1 MVRRRRNN
9 HKMEMYMR
17 FNPWLLSFVFGSALM
32 ASAASVLAEPE
43 TNADSEQHQALDDA
57 ALEEKYGIKAG
68 SVQRD
73 EQPSSDMSASEA
85 SSAEENADTA
95 EVDSSTEDTANNST
109 EADSSSTEAENTGS
123 DTEGSSAETES
134 TSTDTE
140 SNSTN
145 ADSENTEGGTGGTGS
160 AEDAIESG
168 EDEQS
173 NDDNE

>member
-17 FNPWLLSFVFGSALM
+17 FNPWLLSFVFGTALM

-73 EQPSSDMSASEA
+73 EQPSSDTPAAEA
-85 SSAEENADTA
+85 SSTEEGTDTA
-95 EVDSSTEDTANNST
+95 DAESSDADAANGT
-109 EADSSSTEAENTGS
+109 D
-123 DTEGSSAETES
+123 TES
-134 TSTDTE
+134 TST
-140 SNSTN
+140 N
-145 ADSENTEGGTGGTGS
+145 AESENTEGGTGGTGS

>member
-9 HKMEMYMR
+9 YKMEMYMR
-17 FNPWLLSFVFGSALM
+17 FNPWLLSFVFGTALM

-73 EQPSSDMSASEA
+73 EQPSSDISASEA
-85 SSAEENADTA
+85 SSAEEDADTA
-95 EVDSSTEDTANNST
+95 EVDSSTEAK
-109 EADSSSTEAENTGS
+109 NTGS

-134 TSTDTE
+134 I
-140 SNSTN
+140 STN

>member
-9 HKMEMYMR
+9 YKMEMYMR
-17 FNPWLLSFVFGSALM
+17 FNPWLLSFVFGTALM

-43 TNADSEQHQALDDA
+43 ANADSEQHQALDDA

-95 EVDSSTEDTANNST
+95 EVDSSTEAK
-109 EADSSSTEAENTGS
+109 NTGS

-134 TSTDTE
+134 I
-140 SNSTN
+140 STN
-145 ADSENTEGGTGGTGS
+145 AESENTEGGTGGTGS

>member
-9 HKMEMYMR
+9 YKMEMYMR
-17 FNPWLLSFVFGSALM
+17 FNPWLLSFVFGTALM
-32 ASAASVLAEPE
+32 ASAASVLAEQ

-73 EQPSSDMSASEA
+73 EQPSS
-85 SSAEENADTA
+85 ADNSDA
-95 EVDSSTEDTANNST
+95 DAANGT
-109 EADSSSTEAENTGS
+109 D
-123 DTEGSSAETES
+123 TES
-134 TSTDTE
+134 TST
-140 SNSTN
+140 N
-145 ADSENTEGGTGGTGS
+145 AESENTEGGTGGTGS

>member
-1 MVRRRRNN
+1 VVRRRRNN
-9 HKMEMYMR
+9 YKMEMYMR
-17 FNPWLLSFVFGSALM
+17 FNPWLLSFVFGTALM
-32 ASAASVLAEPE
+32 ASAASVLAETE

-95 EVDSSTEDTANNST
+95 EVDSSTEAK
-109 EADSSSTEAENTGS
+109 NTGS

-134 TSTDTE
+134 ISTDTESISTDTE

>member
-9 HKMEMYMR
+9 YKMEMYMR
-17 FNPWLLSFVFGSALM
+17 FNPWLLSFVFGTALM
-32 ASAASVLAEPE
+32 ASSASVLAEPE
-43 TNADSEQHQALDDA
+43 ANADSEQHQALDDA

-95 EVDSSTEDTANNST
+95 EVDSSTEAK
-109 EADSSSTEAENTGS
+109 NTGS

-134 TSTDTE
+134 I
-140 SNSTN
+140 STN
-145 ADSENTEGGTGGTGS
+145 AESENTEGGTGVLVALKMRLKAVKTS
-160 AEDAIESG
+160 RATTITSNLPPLAG
-168 EDEQS
+168 EAS
-173 NDDNE
+173 

>member
-9 HKMEMYMR
+9 YKMEMYMR
-17 FNPWLLSFVFGSALM
+17 FNPWLLSFVFGTALM

-85 SSAEENADTA
+85 SSAEEDADTA
-95 EVDSSTEDTANNST
+95 EVDSSTEAK
-109 EADSSSTEAENTGS
+109 NTGS

-134 TSTDTE
+134 ISTH
-140 SNSTN
+140 

>member
-1 MVRRRRNN
+1 
-9 HKMEMYMR
+9 MR
-17 FNPWLLSFVFGSALM
+17 FNPWLLSFVFGTALM

-85 SSAEENADTA
+85 SGAEEDTDMA
-95 EVDSSTEDTANNST
+95 EVDSSTEDTANN
-109 EADSSSTEAENTGS
+109 STEAENTGS

>member
-1 MVRRRRNN
+1 
-9 HKMEMYMR
+9 MR
-17 FNPWLLSFVFGSALM
+17 FNPWLLSFVFGTALM

-85 SSAEENADTA
+85 SSAEEDADTA
-95 EVDSSTEDTANNST
+95 EVDSSTEAK
-109 EADSSSTEAENTGS
+109 NTGS

-134 TSTDTE
+134 IST
-140 SNSTN
+140 
-145 ADSENTEGGTGGTGS
+145 
-160 AEDAIESG
+160 
-168 EDEQS
+168 
-173 NDDNE
+173 

>member
-17 FNPWLLSFVFGSALM
+17 FNPWLLSFVFGTALM
-32 ASAASVLAEPE
+32 SSAASVLAEPE

-73 EQPSSDMSASEA
+73 EQTSEMA
-85 SSAEENADTA
+85 AAEETEENADNGGD
-95 EVDSSTEDTANNST
+95 DSD
-109 EADSSSTEAENTGS
+109 
-123 DTEGSSAETES
+123 
-134 TSTDTE
+134 
-140 SNSTN
+140 
-145 ADSENTEGGTGGTGS
+145 NTEGGTGGTGS

>member
-17 FNPWLLSFVFGSALM
+17 FNPWLLSFVFGTALM

-85 SSAEENADTA
+85 SSAEEDADTA
-95 EVDSSTEDTANNST
+95 EVDSSTEAK
-109 EADSSSTEAENTGS
+109 NTGS

-134 TSTDTE
+134 ISTH
-140 SNSTN
+140 

>member
-17 FNPWLLSFVFGSALM
+17 FNPWLLSFVFGTALM

-43 TNADSEQHQALDDA
+43 TNADSEQHQTLDDA

-73 EQPSSDMSASEA
+73 EQPSSDTPAAEA
-85 SSAEENADTA
+85 SSTEEGTDTA
-95 EVDSSTEDTANNST
+95 DAESSDADAANGT
-109 EADSSSTEAENTGS
+109 
-123 DTEGSSAETES
+123 DTESTGADTES
-134 TSTDTE
+134 TST
-140 SNSTN
+140 N
-145 ADSENTEGGTGGTGS
+145 AESENTEGGTGGTGS

>member
-17 FNPWLLSFVFGSALM
+17 FNPWLLSFVFGTALM

-73 EQPSSDMSASEA
+73 EQTSEMA
-85 SSAEENADTA
+85 AAEETEENADNGGD
-95 EVDSSTEDTANNST
+95 DSD
-109 EADSSSTEAENTGS
+109 
-123 DTEGSSAETES
+123 
-134 TSTDTE
+134 
-140 SNSTN
+140 
-145 ADSENTEGGTGGTGS
+145 NTEGGTGGTGS

-168 EDEQS
+168 EDERATTITS
-173 NDDNE
+173 NLPSLAGEAS

>member
-1 MVRRRRNN
+1 VVRRRRNN
-9 HKMEMYMR
+9 YKMEMYMR

-32 ASAASVLAEPE
+32 ASSASVLAEPE

-95 EVDSSTEDTANNST
+95 EVDSSTEAK
-109 EADSSSTEAENTGS
+109 NTGS

-134 TSTDTE
+134 ISTDTESISTDTE

>member
-9 HKMEMYMR
+9 YKMEMYMR
-17 FNPWLLSFVFGSALM
+17 FNPWLLSFVFGTALM
-32 ASAASVLAEPE
+32 ASAASVLAETE

-85 SSAEENADTA
+85 SSAEEDADTA
-95 EVDSSTEDTANNST
+95 EVDSSTE
-109 EADSSSTEAENTGS
+109 
-123 DTEGSSAETES
+123 TES
-134 TSTDTE
+134 ISTDTE
-140 SNSTN
+140 SSSTD

-160 AEDAIESG
+160 AEDTIESG

>member
-9 HKMEMYMR
+9 YKMEMYMR
-17 FNPWLLSFVFGSALM
+17 FNPWLLSFVFGTALM
-32 ASAASVLAEPE
+32 ASAASVLAETE

-85 SSAEENADTA
+85 SSAEEDADTA
-95 EVDSSTEDTANNST
+95 EVDSSTEAK
-109 EADSSSTEAENTGS
+109 NTGS

-134 TSTDTE
+134 T
-140 SNSTN
+140 STN

>member
-9 HKMEMYMR
+9 YKMEMYMR
-17 FNPWLLSFVFGSALM
+17 FNPWLLSFVFGTALM
-32 ASAASVLAEPE
+32 ASSASVLAEPE
-43 TNADSEQHQALDDA
+43 ANADSEQHQALDDA

-73 EQPSSDMSASEA
+73 EQTSEMA
-85 SSAEENADTA
+85 AAEETEENADNGGD
-95 EVDSSTEDTANNST
+95 DSD
-109 EADSSSTEAENTGS
+109 
-123 DTEGSSAETES
+123 
-134 TSTDTE
+134 
-140 SNSTN
+140 
-145 ADSENTEGGTGGTGS
+145 NTEGGTGGTGS

>member
-1 MVRRRRNN
+1 
-9 HKMEMYMR
+9 
-17 FNPWLLSFVFGSALM
+17 M

-43 TNADSEQHQALDDA
+43 ANADSEQHQALDDA

-95 EVDSSTEDTANNST
+95 EVDSSTEAK
-109 EADSSSTEAENTGS
+109 NTGS

-134 TSTDTE
+134 ISTDTE
-140 SNSTN
+140 SSSTD
-145 ADSENTEGGTGGTGS
+145 ADSENTEGGTGGTGGPATPRPPTGREVRS
-160 AEDAIESG
+160 HEHAPWRRPR
-168 EDEQS
+168 QS
-173 NDDNE
+173 HGRQHD

>member
-9 HKMEMYMR
+9 YKMEMYMR
-17 FNPWLLSFVFGSALM
+17 FNPWLLSFVFGTALM
-32 ASAASVLAEPE
+32 ASAASVLAEQ

-68 SVQRD
+68 SVQRV
-73 EQPSSDMSASEA
+73 EQPSS
-85 SSAEENADTA
+85 ADNSDA
-95 EVDSSTEDTANNST
+95 DAANGT
-109 EADSSSTEAENTGS
+109 D
-123 DTEGSSAETES
+123 TES
-134 TSTDTE
+134 TST
-140 SNSTN
+140 N
-145 ADSENTEGGTGGTGS
+145 AESENTEGGTGGTGS

>member
-17 FNPWLLSFVFGSALM
+17 FNPWLLSFVFGTALM

-43 TNADSEQHQALDDA
+43 ANADSEQHQALDDA

-85 SSAEENADTA
+85 SSAEEDADTA
-95 EVDSSTEDTANNST
+95 EVDSSTEAK
-109 EADSSSTEAENTGS
+109 NTGS

-134 TSTDTE
+134 ISTDTE
-140 SNSTN
+140 SSSTD

>member
-9 HKMEMYMR
+9 YKMEMYMR
-17 FNPWLLSFVFGSALM
+17 FNPWLLSFVFGTALM
-32 ASAASVLAEPE
+32 ASAASVLAEQ

-95 EVDSSTEDTANNST
+95 EVDSSTEAK
-109 EADSSSTEAENTGS
+109 NTGS

-134 TSTDTE
+134 ISTDTE

-145 ADSENTEGGTGGTGS
+145 AESENTEGGTGGTGS

>member
-9 HKMEMYMR
+9 HKMEIYMR
-17 FNPWLLSFVFGSALM
+17 FNPWLLSFVFGTALM

-73 EQPSSDMSASEA
+73 EQPSSDTPAAEA
-85 SSAEENADTA
+85 SSTEEGTDTA
-95 EVDSSTEDTANNST
+95 DAESSDADAANGT
-109 EADSSSTEAENTGS
+109 D
-123 DTEGSSAETES
+123 TES
-134 TSTDTE
+134 TST
-140 SNSTN
+140 N
-145 ADSENTEGGTGGTGS
+145 AESENTEGGTGGTGS

>member
-9 HKMEMYMR
+9 YKMEMYMR
-17 FNPWLLSFVFGSALM
+17 FNPWLLSFVFGTALM

-85 SSAEENADTA
+85 SSAEEDTDTA

>member
-1 MVRRRRNN
+1 
-9 HKMEMYMR
+9 MR
-17 FNPWLLSFVFGSALM
+17 FNPWLLSFVFGTALM

-73 EQPSSDMSASEA
+73 EQPSSDTPAAEA
-85 SSAEENADTA
+85 SSTEEGTDTA
-95 EVDSSTEDTANNST
+95 DAESSDADAANGT
-109 EADSSSTEAENTGS
+109 D
-123 DTEGSSAETES
+123 TES
-134 TSTDTE
+134 TST
-140 SNSTN
+140 N
-145 ADSENTEGGTGGTGS
+145 AESENTEGGTGGTGS